1 MAGDDPDLELEP
13 NRDSRRFNSAYL
25 DLESRTYRHSRRL
38 RPSVV
43 VDGASRAD
51 RYSRRFNS
59 WQQSDPELAPARHS
73 RRFNS
78 SHLSD
83 TSSIAELVEEVE
95 VNPPTEEPR
104 QGAHDQYIKGL
115 PLYALVAGLMM
126 AAFLLMIDSTIL
138 VTVCMKRVF
147 MLSVVTDGECGQAI
161 PSITSAFN
169 SLEDIGW
176 YGSTYLLATCALQLL
191 FGKVYEFYNSQLI
204 FIGAFMIFVVGSLI
218 CGAATSS
225 RMFIAGRAVAGA
237 GGAGILNGALVI
249 VAAAVPMESR
259 PKLIGIILGVAS
271 TGVAIGP
278 LIGGA
283 LTQRASW
290 RWCFYLNGPAG
301 AITGLCLALIRIP
314 DARVKSG
321 GKLSIPK
328 QIDRLDLPACLLFA
342 GSSVMLLLALDWGG
356 VSYPWGSATIVS
368 LFWAAGFSL
377 CLFLAWEYRRGAA
390 DSLLPLGL
398 FRNPIVACASAT
410 SIMSYGGLYV
420 IILYLPLWFQAVK
433 GVSPLTSGVDYL
445 PSVVTTTIATVAS
458 GFLVSKLGYYA
469 PFMIVGSAT
478 ASVAAGLMT
487 TFSPHSPVSAWVG
500 YQLLNGIARGMM
512 SQQPITAIQAH
523 LSKEQLS
530 VGTALVVF
538 GQNFGAAVF
547 ISLGQTVFENGLL
560 PALRDL
566 APELD
571 ARQVVGLGATDFR
584 SVVPEDSVPRVVA
597 AYNRALTRNFY
608 LSVGTSCAA
617 FVLAWGL
624 GWKNLKHK
632 DDEGL
637 QGQSRMGMPQHG
649 KRRTARHAVRD
660 SMAGS

>member
-25 DLESRTYRHSRRL
+25 DLESRTFRHSRRL

-95 VNPPTEEPR
+95 ANPPTEEPR
-104 QGAHDQYIKGL
+104 QGDHDQYIKGL

-138 VTVCMKRVF
+138 VT
-147 MLSVVTDGECGQAI
+147 AI

-249 VAAAVPMESR
+249 VAAAAPMESR

-301 AITGLCLALIRIP
+301 AITGVCLALIRIP
-314 DARVKSG
+314 DARVKPG
-321 GKLSIPK
+321 GKLSITK

-500 YQLLNGIARGMM
+500 FQLLNGIARGMM
-512 SQQPITAIQAH
+512 SQQPITAIQAN

-538 GQNFGAAVF
+538 CQNFGAAVF

-571 ARQVVGLGATDFR
+571 ARQVVGLGATNFR
-584 SVVPEDSVPRVVA
+584 SVVPEDSVPHVVA

-617 FVLAWGL
+617 FILAWGL
-624 GWKNLKHK
+624 GWENLKHK
-632 DDEGL
+632 DDEEL
-637 QGQSRMGMPQHG
+637 QGQLQAGMPQHV
-649 KRRTARHAVRD
+649 KRRSARHAVRD
-660 SMAGS
+660 SMAGSVMSM

>member
-1 MAGDDPDLELEP
+1 MG
-13 NRDSRRFNSAYL
+13 
-25 DLESRTYRHSRRL
+25 
-38 RPSVV
+38 
-43 VDGASRAD
+43 
-51 RYSRRFNS
+51 
-59 WQQSDPELAPARHS
+59 
-73 RRFNS
+73 
-78 SHLSD
+78 
-83 TSSIAELVEEVE
+83 
-95 VNPPTEEPR
+95 TEEPS
-104 QGAHDQYIKGL
+104 QENGDQYVKGFT
-115 PLYALVAGLMM
+115 LYSLVGGLMM

-138 VTVCMKRVF
+138 VT
-147 MLSVVTDGECGQAI
+147 AI
-161 PSITSAFN
+161 PSITSTFN

-191 FGKVYEFYNSQLI
+191 FGKIYQFYNSQWV
-204 FIGAFMIFVVGSLI
+204 FIGAFLIFVVGSLI

-225 RMFIAGRAVAGA
+225 LVFIIGRAVAGA
-237 GGAGILNGALVI
+237 SGAGILNGALVI
-249 VAAAVPMESR
+249 VAAAAPMESR

-290 RWCFYLNGPAG
+290 RWCFYINGPAG
-301 AITGLCLALIRIP
+301 AITGICLALIRIP

-321 GKLSIPK
+321 SKLSIIK

-342 GSSVMLLLALDWGG
+342 GSSVMLLLALDEGG
-356 VSYPWGSATIVS
+356 VSYSWDSATIVS

-377 CLFLAWEYRRGAA
+377 CLFLAWEYRRGA
-390 DSLLPLGL
+390 DSMLPLGL

-445 PSVVTTTIATVAS
+445 PSVVTTTIGTVAS
-458 GFLVSKLGYYA
+458 GFLVSKVGYYA
-469 PFMIVGSAT
+469 PFMIVGSAA
-478 ASVAAGLMT
+478 ASIAAALMT
-487 TFSPHSPVSAWVG
+487 TLSPESPVSAWVC

-512 SQQPITAIQAH
+512 SQQPITAIQAN
-523 LSKEQLS
+523 LPKEQLS
-530 VGTALVVF
+530 IGTALVVF
-538 GQNFGAAVF
+538 CQNFGASVF
-547 ISLGQTVFENGLL
+547 ISLGQTVFESSLL
-560 PALRDL
+560 PALKDF
-566 APELD
+566 APELE
-571 ARQVVGLGATDFR
+571 ARRVIEMGAANFR
-584 SVVPEDSVPRVVA
+584 SAVPKESVPHVVS

-632 DDEGL
+632 DDEER
-637 QGQSRMGMPQHG
+637 QEQSRVGMP
-649 KRRTARHAVRD
+649 
-660 SMAGS
+660 